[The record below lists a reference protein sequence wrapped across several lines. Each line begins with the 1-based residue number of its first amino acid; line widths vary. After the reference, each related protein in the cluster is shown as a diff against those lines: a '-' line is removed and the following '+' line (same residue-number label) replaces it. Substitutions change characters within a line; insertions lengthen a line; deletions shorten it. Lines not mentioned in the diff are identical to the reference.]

1 MTDFAGAGPFGPLG
15 RPKDMKERLE
25 ENTSERTRLRTAV
38 EYNGE
43 RKRSQLRILT
53 ELICLFAHTKFL
65 LNQDFILSTQ
75 APHVHKTSAYAI
87 IYLFLNEFQHLFILI
102 PLHCFII
109 TILVIPLSNCNYFR
123 FYCFNIPRIAIRQGC
138 TYFHQAF

>member
-1 MTDFAGAGPFGPLG
+1 MSLATRKQKVVVTDFAGAGPFGPLG

-65 LNQDFILSTQ
+65 LNRYTVCYNKNKF
-75 APHVHKTSAYAI
+75 
-87 IYLFLNEFQHLFILI
+87 
-102 PLHCFII
+102 
-109 TILVIPLSNCNYFR
+109 
-123 FYCFNIPRIAIRQGC
+123 G
-138 TYFHQAF
+138 